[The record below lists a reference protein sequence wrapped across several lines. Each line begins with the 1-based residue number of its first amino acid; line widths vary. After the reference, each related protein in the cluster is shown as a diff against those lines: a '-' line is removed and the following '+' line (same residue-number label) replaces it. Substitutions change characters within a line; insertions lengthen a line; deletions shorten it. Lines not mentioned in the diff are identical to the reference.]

1 MYYIDFNFCT
11 SVFLQEEEFTGFG
24 SRRGRPPK
32 ASSLHSKAKSP
43 QTSDHSSEAKP
54 LLGKIIPKTTKP
66 PLIGKIVPRVHKDK
80 QDDSDSPVEI
90 PRVVIK
96 LHGKQ
101 QTSDLKDTN
110 EDEEALGQQSS
121 TRSTDFIKK
130 AEDSADSGSTQS
142 QTAATSVVGTKQEK
156 QASAVL
162 AVKGAGRASKV
173 KERGEV
179 SEDCEQSQPQ
189 RSVKRIRG
197 FRLGNT
203 SHTSEAVALSFT
215 SFHKQQKKRQAK
227 GTMASPEA
235 GAEAGAQSGEE
246 AAMPLEC
253 KVEESSSQKR
263 THRRIRKSVFGHKR
277 KTGKNPH
284 IKGPKLRR
292 NRTKRV
298 FYTYVVEPIPAEPMQ
313 HGNEQQLQGQ
323 NVTQSAG
330 EQSPFSEQVRQNSN
344 NSSIT
349 TMSGR
354 SSRVIK
360 VPKRFLDEEII
371 PFPKR
376 PLPTWLK
383 SQMRE
388 DGKPGPS
395 YHESSYDENLL
406 QSDSD
411 SIFVGESQ
419 SAVKKLPA
427 KPSPGT
433 GHLEIYKNLKKLTL
447 KLAEKKKGQ
456 PDIEGDPSGDGDSST
471 IHVKRRRR
479 SKLTMEEMDSPGV
492 VRKLAIVVN
501 ADADLPSHEP
511 LGDTSNKSK
520 NCFFVLCNNLIKL
533 FLFSAFNSFSCGV
546 GISSKLLLKM
556 SLLE

>member
-1 MYYIDFNFCT
+1 M
-11 SVFLQEEEFTGFG
+11 
-24 SRRGRPPK
+24 
-32 ASSLHSKAKSP
+32 LHSKGKPP
-43 QTSDHSSEAKP
+43 QTSDHPPEAKP
-54 LLGKIIPKTTKP
+54 LFGKIIPKTTKP
-66 PLIGKIVPRVHKDK
+66 PLIGKIVPRVHK
-80 QDDSDSPVEI
+80 QDDDDDSPVEI
-90 PRVVIK
+90 PSDVNK

-101 QTSDLKDTN
+101 LSFDLKDKN
-110 EDEEALGQQSS
+110 EDEAALGQQSS

-130 AEDSADSGSTQS
+130 AEKSADSGSTQS
-142 QTAATSVVGTKQEK
+142 QTVGTKQEK
-156 QASAVL
+156 QVSAVL

-189 RSVKRIRG
+189 RPVKRIRG
-197 FRLGNT
+197 FRLGNS
-203 SHTSEAVALSFT
+203 SHASEAVALSFT
-215 SFHKQQKKRQAK
+215 SFNKQQKKRQAK

-235 GAEAGAQSGEE
+235 GAEAGVQSGEE

-277 KTGKNPH
+277 KTQKAPP
-284 IKGPKLRR
+284 IKRPKVGR

-298 FYTYVVEPIPAEPMQ
+298 FYTYVVEPLPAEPME
-313 HGNEQQLQGQ
+313 GDNEQQLQGQ

-330 EQSPFSEQVRQNSN
+330 EQSPFSEVQQNSN

-349 TMSGR
+349 PMSGR

-371 PFPKR
+371 PFRKR

-406 QSDSD
+406 QADNN

-419 SAVKKLPA
+419 PAVKKFPA
-427 KPSPGT
+427 KPSPDT

-456 PDIEGDPSGDGDSST
+456 PDIEGNPSGYGDSST
-471 IHVKRRRR
+471 VHVKRRRR

-492 VRKLAIVVN
+492 VRKLAVVVN
-501 ADADLPSHEP
+501 TDVDLPSHEP
-511 LGDTSNKSK
+511 LADTSNKSK
-520 NCFFVLCNNLIKL
+520 NCFFFLCNNLIKL
-533 FLFSAFNSFSCGV
+533 FT
-546 GISSKLLLKM
+546 
-556 SLLE
+556 

>member
-1 MYYIDFNFCT
+1 M
-11 SVFLQEEEFTGFG
+11 
-24 SRRGRPPK
+24 
-32 ASSLHSKAKSP
+32 
-43 QTSDHSSEAKP
+43 
-54 LLGKIIPKTTKP
+54 
-66 PLIGKIVPRVHKDK
+66 
-80 QDDSDSPVEI
+80 
-90 PRVVIK
+90 VIK

-101 QTSDLKDTN
+101 QTSALKDKH
-110 EDEEALGQQSS
+110 EDEEASGQQS
-121 TRSTDFIKK
+121 TARSTDFIKK
-130 AEDSADSGSTQS
+130 AEESADSDSTQS
-142 QTAATSVVGTKQEK
+142 QAAASSVVGTKQEK
-156 QASAVL
+156 QVNAVP

-253 KVEESSSQKR
+253 KVEETSSQKR
-263 THRRIRKSVFGHKR
+263 THRRMRKSVFGQKR
-277 KTGKNPH
+277 KTQKNPH
-284 IKGPKLRR
+284 IKRPKLRR
-292 NRTKRV
+292 NRKKHV
-298 FYTYVVEPIPAEPMQ
+298 FYTYVVEPAPAMQ
-313 HGNEQQLQGQ
+313 DGNEQQPQAQ
-323 NVTQSAG
+323 NITQPAG
-330 EQSPFSEQVRQNSN
+330 EQSPFSEQVQQNSK
-344 NSSIT
+344 NSVT
-349 TMSGR
+349 TTSGR

-406 QSDSD
+406 RSDND
-411 SIFVGESQ
+411 SMFVGDSQ
-419 SAVKKLPA
+419 SAVKKFPT

-456 PDIEGDPSGDGDSST
+456 PDIEGDPSGDGNSST

-492 VRKLAIVVN
+492 VRKLAVMVN
-501 ADADLPSHEP
+501 TDVELPSHEP

-520 NCFFVLCNNLIKL
+520 NGFFFLCYN
-533 FLFSAFNSFSCGV
+533 
-546 GISSKLLLKM
+546 
-556 SLLE
+556 